1 MKDSDAK
8 EKTSRRSFAKTVA
21 TALVAA
27 PVLSSLSSCQ
37 KTGSDIGTTSPPAY
51 EGANPPVIIDGG
63 SFQISIPATLDKQE
77 PDDLIPPNPPNP
89 PKRYKY
95 KFKQRKPNK
104 PGPIKGIHIVDDY
117 CRDVLKEYLLGGSDT
132 LQVQIWI
139 AEVDNDLEDID
150 NASGEVK
157 YKDPGTLPD
166 IVIQGGKIEI
176 RTDKDIGSNERKL
189 FKGKKNNK
197 KRYHINDWN
206 GGTTPFRLAQVMVYV
221 SSKSDPIYTSTED
234 HLEDGLRIILLF

>member
-1 MKDSDAK
+1 MKDSTDAK
-8 EKTSRRSFAKTVA
+8 EKTSRRSFAKSVA

-27 PVLSSLSSCQ
+27 PVVSSLSSCA
-37 KTGSDIGTTSPPAY
+37 KSDSVTTSPPAY

-63 SFQISIPATLDKQE
+63 SFQISIPGTLKQG
-77 PDDLIPPNPPNP
+77 PDDPIPPKP
-89 PKRYKY
+89 PKSYKY
-95 KFKQRKPNK
+95 KFKQKGNK
-104 PGPIKGIHIVDDY
+104 PGAIKGIHIVDDY
-117 CRDVLKEYLLGGSDT
+117 CRDILKGYMLGSDET
-132 LQVQIWI
+132 LQIQIWI

-157 YKDPGTLPD
+157 YKPLGDQPD

-176 RTDKDIGSNERKL
+176 RTDKDFSSSERKL

-206 GGTTPFRLAQVMVYV
+206 GGTSPFRIAQVMVYV
-221 SSKSDPIYTSTED
+221 SSKADPVYTSTES